1 MFFLKFSRFFM
12 RLVLLLVLL
21 IVLSCGN
28 GNDTVVYEGYMFSKN
43 NIIYITIDS
52 DKNIYYTVI
61 EGDKKGKSGSA
72 KLKKVGKNRKIYEYK
87 NQDTLF
93 RIVLFSYSYKSSEDD
108 HMVVSFIKDNNF
120 PSGEFTIGM
129 IEKQK
134 GKPIPIRVLWA
145 DGTYSSVSID
155 ETGERSTYRSF
166 EIMNFAKDW
175 RSQSAETVS
184 KLLENPINGKLT
196 HIKDNPYTY
205 EYRFIGSTEGE
216 QEKSIDLLADGETIV
231 VRYSGLLEKG
241 VEIGIKNKSI
251 TIDDFEE
258 GRRLWILCSDGSW
271 AQGEIDDFH
280 PTPDEADT
288 IEKPKID
295 FVFNNGEKTKL
306 YVSFNNELCSINVSG
321 SFACDFLTPYILDPK
336 AQLIVLNNYKTDA
349 EDNPVDCVGGW

>member
-1 MFFLKFSRFFM
+1 M
-12 RLVLLLVLL
+12 RLVLLFGLVITLA
-21 IVLSCGN
+21 CGN
-28 GNDTVVYEGYMFSKN
+28 GNDTIVYEGYMFSKN

-52 DKNIYYTVI
+52 DKNMYYTVV
-61 EGDKKGKSGSA
+61 EGDEKGKSGSA
-72 KLKKVGKNRKIYEYK
+72 KLEKVGKNKKIYEYK

-108 HMVVSFIKDNNF
+108 HMIVSFIKDNNF

-134 GKPIPIRVLWA
+134 GKPIPVRVLWA

-175 RSQSAETVS
+175 RSQSSETVS

-196 HIKDNPYTY
+196 HIEDNPYTY
-205 EYRFIGSTEGE
+205 EYRFIGS
-216 QEKSIDLLADGETIV
+216 V
-231 VRYSGLLEKG
+231 
-241 VEIGIKNKSI
+241 NKSI